1 MNGEIYVQGG
11 RRGEDLPEIRGRDG
25 SYRLLTS
32 AATSTVHFFYPRNF
46 IAPDGRVFGFD
57 VNGLMYYV
65 TTEGNGSITPAG
77 QLDSAL
83 VGRPSTA
90 VMYRPG
96 KILLVSGRTIR
107 AATIDIDG
115 PTPVVAPTEF
125 VVLEAHVG
133 DGHRAGRRARC

>member
-11 RRGEDLPEIRGRDG
+11 RSGEDLPEIRGRDG

-32 AATSTVHFFYPRNF
+32 AATGTVHFYYPRNY

-96 KILLVSGRTIR
+96 KILLVSGRTNRGGNDRHRRPDASGR
-107 AATIDIDG
+107 ADR
-115 PTPVVAPTEF
+115 F

-133 DGHRAGRRARC
+133 DGNRAG